1 MITIGVGYNG
11 VIVKYTNA
19 DVEYI
24 AGPRDLMEI
33 HAELLDKAKTKGNK
47 ETTMVQIN
55 NDYTRLLEDIAKTRE
70 RAQKYQE
77 RRQANK
83 RLQTFRGKLAYL
95 KVEKA
100 LKDYEVK
107 KKAVD
112 EAKEAYKIVEQNKA
126 PIEKKLMENG
136 NLKRNTLNN
145 NEKTQNDI

>member
-1 MITIGVGYNG
+1 M
-11 VIVKYTNA
+11 K
-19 DVEYI
+19 